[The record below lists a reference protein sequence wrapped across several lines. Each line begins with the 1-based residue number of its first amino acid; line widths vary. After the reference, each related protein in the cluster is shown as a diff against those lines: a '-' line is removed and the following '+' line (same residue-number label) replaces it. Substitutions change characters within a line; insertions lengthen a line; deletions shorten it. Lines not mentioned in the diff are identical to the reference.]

1 MKTFTR
7 HAQRTV
13 SLNYTDERGAMLG
26 VATTLPTLG
35 WTVIVEQPQAE
46 AFAIPLA
53 LERQLAVVIGLAL
66 LAMSVIGYF
75 WGKKKHKGN
84 VLTTLVAPLIGA
96 GGMIY
101 ALSLLFSNLAFAAG
115 YQSGSLM
122 VKYMPHEIFGTLIL
136 GLAYAYWVK
145 SKHPA
150 VYDEIG
156 RTVLAEAH
164 ER

>member
-1 MKTFTR
+1 MIILWNFCNPLTMWLTPATFLGY
-7 HAQRTV
+7 AVIYTV
-13 SLNYTDERGAMLG
+13 PSLVGT
-26 VATTLPTLG
+26 
-35 WTVIVEQPQAE
+35 
-46 AFAIPLA
+46 AFI
-53 LERQLAVVIGLAL
+53 LAVQVLCSFA
-66 LAMSVIGYF
+66 VIGYF
-75 WGKKKHKGN
+75 WGKKKHKGS
-84 VLTTLVAPLIGA
+84 VLTTLIAPLIGA

-101 ALSLLFSNLAFAAG
+101 ALTLLFGNLGFAAG

-150 VYDEIG
+150 VYAEIG
-156 RTVLAEAH
+156 RTVLADAH

>member
-1 MKTFTR
+1 MVLAFTLFS
-7 HAQRTV
+7 HAWTSDPSVAGATEDAKLLPYAVIYTV
-13 SLNYTDERGAMLG
+13 PSLVGT
-26 VATTLPTLG
+26 
-35 WTVIVEQPQAE
+35 
-46 AFAIPLA
+46 AFI
-53 LERQLAVVIGLAL
+53 LAVQVLCSFA
-66 LAMSVIGYF
+66 VIGYF

-84 VLTTLVAPLIGA
+84 PLTTLVAPLIGA

-101 ALSLLFSNLAFAAG
+101 ALSLLFGNLGFAAG

-122 VKYMPHEIFGTLIL
+122 VKYMPHEIFGSLII

-145 SKHPA
+145 AKHPGI
-150 VYDEIG
+150 YEEIG

>member
-1 MKTFTR
+1 
-7 HAQRTV
+7 V
-13 SLNYTDERGAMLG
+13 PSLVGT
-26 VATTLPTLG
+26 
-35 WTVIVEQPQAE
+35 
-46 AFAIPLA
+46 AFI
-53 LERQLAVVIGLAL
+53 LAVQVLCSFA
-66 LAMSVIGYF
+66 VIGYF